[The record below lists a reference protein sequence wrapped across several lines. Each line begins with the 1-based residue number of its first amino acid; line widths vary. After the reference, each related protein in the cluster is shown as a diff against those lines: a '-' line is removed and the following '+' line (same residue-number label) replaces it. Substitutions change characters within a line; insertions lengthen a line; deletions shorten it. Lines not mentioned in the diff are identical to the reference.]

1 MSACNRRAGCAGVWT
16 RSSEGRRGH
25 ASRAVG
31 KAVAGSCSP
40 TPTPLLPKG
49 GLSCAGTSVESFAH
63 PGSCAYV
70 SQNFM

>member
-1 MSACNRRAGCAGVWT
+1 MLGS
-16 RSSEGRRGH
+16 GREALRGGG
-25 ASRAVG
+25 AVG

-49 GLSCAGTSVESFAH
+49 GLSCARTSVESFAH